1 MGEHNRPINCIW
13 CRSTHGRRFLCDPA
27 AELLAASAAR
37 GAALTLPA
45 IELDAAPEMTPDPR
59 ADLLVGQLVVKAGL
73 FPLPGGVV
81 HPALV
86 FTGMDVHM
94 RTLPQW
100 IYVAGDDGLLRQAA
114 PLVRDMTELA
124 IRRADKQNQGGRRG

>member
-1 MGEHNRPINCIW
+1 MGEHNRPIHCMW

-27 AELLAASAAR
+27 ADLLAASAAR
-37 GAALTLPA
+37 GGGLTLPS
-45 IELDAAPEMTPDPR
+45 IELDEAPQMTPDPR
-59 ADLLVGQLVVKAGL
+59 ADLLVAQLVVKAGL
-73 FPLPGGVV
+73 VPLPGGVV

-86 FTGMDVHM
+86 FTGMDAQL

-114 PLVRDMTELA
+114 PLVHEMTELA
-124 IRRADKQNQGGRRG
+124 IRRADTQNQAGR